1 MGQKKL
7 DRPHIL
13 AVPLTAMLL
22 LGCVCL
28 LIGSA
33 WARYRYQQTTDLLFA
48 PKTASQVYLFGTQK
62 NGSLTPISESFTETA
77 NGQKLD
83 FVVSNGESKTQFS
96 LEDQYVQVRLHASLS
111 LGNGDN
117 LSAVL
122 TVGNTTYTAVMRQ
135 LDAES
140 PICESFGEGWV
151 YCFLDA
157 NGQELRWHLEG
168 GKLSTVKMTLHVD
181 AQTGLDSSLLHLV
194 ASGQPY

>member
-1 MGQKKL
+1 MGRKKL

-13 AVPLTAMLL
+13 AAPLAAMLL

-48 PKTASQVYLFGTQK
+48 PETASQVYLFGAQK
-62 NGSLTPISESFTETA
+62 NGSFTPMSESLTETA

-83 FVVSNGESKTQFS
+83 FVVTNGESKTQFS
-96 LEDQYVQVRLHASLS
+96 PEDQYVQVRLHASLS

-122 TVGNTTYTAVMRQ
+122 TVGDTTYTAVMRQ
-135 LDAES
+135 LDAGS